1 MKSSEL
7 LKELSGKSL
16 DELREKLVEL
26 RRQQMTLRMQLATG
40 QLAQNDQVR
49 NVRRDIARVKTIITQ
64 TIKQGDAA

>member
-7 LKELSGKSL
+7 LEELTGKSV

-26 RRQQMTLRMQLATG
+26 RREQMTLRMQLATG

-49 NVRRDIARVKTIITQ
+49 KVRRDIARVKTIITQ

>member
-1 MKSSEL
+1 MKATEL
-7 LKELSGKSL
+7 LKDLRGKSV

-26 RRQQMTLRMQLATG
+26 RRQQMNLRMQLATG
-40 QLAQNDQVR
+40 QLTQNDQVR